1 MSAVVASRLVVHRSP
16 ASRCK
21 QLLLGPPLATSRL
34 VRQRL
39 GKLVALAVFS
49 SDAISSTAYG
59 TEQIMLVLLA
69 AGRPRP
75 GWRCRLLWQSGPA
88 SHIRTS
94 TCILGG
100 PWRRRPMNPIEAALR
115 RVDRFQQ
122 RHPVV
127 GLPFAVVKK
136 FGDDKGGNLITLLAW
151 NSFFALLPLLLVLV
165 TLLGYL
171 LRRNPAMRQQV
182 LHSAFAEFPII
193 GTQLQGNVHSLHT
206 NGLGLVVGIAGS
218 LWGAR
223 GVTQAGQHAMAEIW
237 NIPGKERPSFWTR
250 QVRGLALLLVFALG
264 LVATT
269 LLTGFGS
276 LGNRSAVFRLAN
288 LAAAAGLNV
297 GLFLL
302 GFRVL
307 TPRQI
312 PLRRLVAGAV
322 VAGIGWQGL
331 LAAGGYLVGH
341 NLKHAT
347 EVYGFFA
354 TVLGLLSWLYLGSEL
369 TLYAAEVNVVL
380 TRRLWPRSI
389 LQPPLTGP
397 DQRALVDL
405 AKQEE
410 RRPEQSIEVRFNPQD
425 EQAQEEGSKI
435 PGRER

>member
-1 MSAVVASRLVVHRSP
+1 
-16 ASRCK
+16 
-21 QLLLGPPLATSRL
+21 
-34 VRQRL
+34 
-39 GKLVALAVFS
+39 
-49 SDAISSTAYG
+49 
-59 TEQIMLVLLA
+59 
-69 AGRPRP
+69 
-75 GWRCRLLWQSGPA
+75 
-88 SHIRTS
+88 
-94 TCILGG
+94 
-100 PWRRRPMNPIEAALR
+100 
-115 RVDRFQQ
+115 
-122 RHPVV
+122 
-127 GLPFAVVKK
+127 
-136 FGDDKGGNLITLLAW
+136 
-151 NSFFALLPLLLVLV
+151 
-165 TLLGYL
+165 
-171 LRRNPAMRQQV
+171 
-182 LHSAFAEFPII
+182 
-193 GTQLQGNVHSLHT
+193 
-206 NGLGLVVGIAGS
+206 
-218 LWGAR
+218 
-223 GVTQAGQHAMAEIW
+223 MAEIW

-276 LGNRSAVFRLAN
+276 LGNRSAIFRLAN

-302 GFRVL
+302 GFRFL

-322 VAGIGWQGL
+322 VAGIGWQAL

-369 TLYAAEVNVVL
+369 TLYAAEVDVVL

-410 RRPEQSIEVRFNPQD
+410 RRPEQSIEVSFHEQD
-425 EQAQEEGSKI
+425 DRAQSERSRN
-435 PGRER
+435 PGRERRGPGN